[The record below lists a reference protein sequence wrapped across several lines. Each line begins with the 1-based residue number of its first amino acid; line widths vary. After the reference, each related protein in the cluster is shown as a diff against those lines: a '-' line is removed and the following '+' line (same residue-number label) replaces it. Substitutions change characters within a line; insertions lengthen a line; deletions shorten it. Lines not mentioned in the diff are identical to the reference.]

1 INATYLYPPQTSQI
15 GFLTGTVT
23 DQDWGH
29 PVSGAEVQI
38 DGLYDI
44 TNSTGQYSISLQAGL
59 YDITV
64 NKDLYLSTTIQDVSV
79 VAETTTTQ
87 DIVLERWFY
96 NLELQV
102 QGSGSLNPSAGFYMD
117 VAGSI
122 IEVQATADSGWTF
135 AYWLFDLVNAGSEN
149 PYSFILD
156 FDHVLKAVFIEEAQ
170 LGLFQGTVI
179 DAESEAPIPEAQLNI
194 NFATFH
200 TDPEG
205 NFEIELEAG
214 EYDVF
219 IEANGYH
226 SQEMHIQIQAGSTNN
241 QNFLLEKIESTIAM
255 VESSNSAGDQKD
267 FFELGETV
275 YVMGSGYSPS
285 TTYSLY
291 VVEDVATWNDG
302 TTIPT
307 RVPETAANIS
317 SNTEG
322 AVSATVIWSD
332 PQAAGKYDI
341 VVDVNSNGVYDV
353 GVDALDDS
361 DIEVT
366 AGMVIPEFSPLHFI
380 SLFITLSIFS
390 VSVCKVNRRKCS
402 PILGKNE
409 SPTIR
414 ECH

>member
-1 INATYLYPPQTSQI
+1 M
-15 GFLTGTVT
+15 
-23 DQDWGH
+23 
-29 PVSGAEVQI
+29 QI
-38 DGLYDI
+38 DGLYAY
-44 TNSTGQYSISLQAGL
+44 TNSTGQYYISLQAGT

-64 NKDLYLSTTIQDVSV
+64 NKDLYLISTITAVTV
-79 VAETTTTQ
+79 VAESTTTQ
-87 DIVLERWFY
+87 DIALERWFY

-102 QGSGSLNPSAGFYMD
+102 QGSGSLTPSAGYYMET
-117 VAGSI
+117 AGST

-135 AYWLFDLVNAGSEN
+135 AYWLFDLVNVGSEN
-149 PYSFILD
+149 PHSFIMD
-156 FDHVLKAVFIEEAQ
+156 SDHSLKAVFIEEAQ

-194 NFATFH
+194 NFATFL

-226 SQEMHIQIQAGSTNN
+226 SQEMHIQIEAGNPNN
-241 QNFLLEKIESTIAM
+241 QNFFLEKIESTIAM

-317 SNTEG
+317 SNSEG

-390 VSVCKVNRRKCS
+390 VSVCKVNRRK
-402 PILGKNE
+402 
-409 SPTIR
+409 
-414 ECH
+414 